1 MSRVAIVGSCITRDL
16 WRFRGHA
23 CDVALHYV
31 SRTSLASLFASSPA
45 GFMAA
50 EKPPAR
56 LKPQPHRALVADI
69 EKTAM
74 AGLVAF
80 RPTHILFDFIDER
93 FDLLAAGGGLVTH
106 SWELEVSGY
115 LRQPAL
121 RGARPVPRLS
131 AAAER
136 LWLEGAAQFAALV
149 RATPLAEAKLI
160 LHRAQWA
167 DRRRVPAG
175 HSPVLA
181 NAEILP
187 GRPADIAAHSA
198 LLARYEAAFL
208 RLMPSMAEVQA
219 PEHRL
224 ADDAHEWGLSPFHY
238 VPEYYAAIWRQL
250 DALGLRAAV
259 PALGVSRAP
268 CAAPA

>member
-80 RPTHILFDFIDER
+80 RPTHILFEPEPDVDSTI
-93 FDLLAAGGGLVTH
+93 
-106 SWELEVSGY
+106 
-115 LRQPAL
+115 
-121 RGARPVPRLS
+121 
-131 AAAER
+131 
-136 LWLEGAAQFAALV
+136 
-149 RATPLAEAKLI
+149 
-160 LHRAQWA
+160 
-167 DRRRVPAG
+167 
-175 HSPVLA
+175 
-181 NAEILP
+181 
-187 GRPADIAAHSA
+187 
-198 LLARYEAAFL
+198 AFL
-208 RLMPSMAEVQA
+208 IPKEMK
-219 PEHRL
+219 
-224 ADDAHEWGLSPFHY
+224 WNSPT
-238 VPEYYAAIWRQL
+238 
-250 DALGLRAAV
+250 
-259 PALGVSRAP
+259 S
-268 CAAPA
+268 